1 MHKEFLKHIW
11 EAYARDENS
20 YYQKD
25 STGLGMAITKQ
36 YVTLMN
42 GIIDVE
48 SKIGK
53 GTTFII
59 KIKFNV
65 NHENKNINNKA
76 SKKSIKDIKILLA
89 DDNDANREIVKYFLE
104 EHHIKVETASNG
116 KIAYEK
122 IKKSE
127 TKEYNLIL
135 MDVKMPEM
143 DGLEATRKI
152 RDIERKDIGEIPIIG
167 MTASN
172 DEKDFE
178 KMRLAGMNKYLVK
191 PLDMDMLIKELL
203 LYK

>member
-1 MHKEFLKHIW
+1 MP
-11 EAYARDENS
+11 
-20 YYQKD
+20 
-25 STGLGMAITKQ
+25 
-36 YVTLMN
+36 
-42 GIIDVE
+42 
-48 SKIGK
+48 
-53 GTTFII
+53 
-59 KIKFNV
+59 
-65 NHENKNINNKA
+65 
-76 SKKSIKDIKILLA
+76 KSIKDIKILLA

-191 PLDMDMLIKELL
+191 PLDMDMLIK
-203 LYK
+203 